1 MKMTNHNRAA
11 WMAKLLLPLI
21 SSLSGGCITNN
32 QEANIDVVIDR
43 ILSENLKECAL
54 VRVTDVR
61 YVRSDYNPNL
71 KTNNVVRIIDGSVE
85 CALSK
90 SIATKFPVGT
100 PVRDVELV
108 DDVTSTQK
116 ILRKMGDSDSVPLTY
131 SHTYAFFDEISVPD
145 GTKLTHIPGCI
156 YPALFYWMGCEFY
169 NQELPITE
177 QQILDAFRK
186 KAIAPCHYTGFD
198 NFTRSVLQVPSGET
212 NAVYY
217 AGSVDGNVILVHFA
231 SSKVNK
237 WNVGRANFNQSI
249 AMPYT
254 EDRSKWILLKD
265 TGDGCFRHWDW
276 HKEII
281 DFIQMIP
288 QSSAIVSPNSSWLQ
302 VDDSGNFLW
311 LINDYTIVET
321 LYETLKKGDRICTV
335 QLYDTN
341 RNEENRIIAEMRK
354 SGKKRIRHHTSASKE
369 LCYVHWDNGKFMQ
382 IPESQGESA
391 FFIDDE
397 IVAPFAVAWNMTYDE
412 LFDFDEDVAIRA
424 YRERAEQLSA
434 QARSGSK

>member
-1 MKMTNHNRAA
+1 
-11 WMAKLLLPLI
+11 
-21 SSLSGGCITNN
+21 
-32 QEANIDVVIDR
+32 
-43 ILSENLKECAL
+43 
-54 VRVTDVR
+54 
-61 YVRSDYNPNL
+61 
-71 KTNNVVRIIDGSVE
+71 
-85 CALSK
+85 
-90 SIATKFPVGT
+90 
-100 PVRDVELV
+100 
-108 DDVTSTQK
+108 
-116 ILRKMGDSDSVPLTY
+116 
-131 SHTYAFFDEISVPD
+131 
-145 GTKLTHIPGCI
+145 
-156 YPALFYWMGCEFY
+156 MGCEFY

-177 QQILDAFRK
+177 QQILDAFRE

-237 WNVGRANFNQSI
+237 WNVGRANINQSI

-288 QSSAIVSPNSSWLQ
+288 HSSAIVSPNSSWLQ

-391 FFIDDE
+391 FSLT
-397 IVAPFAVAWNMTYDE
+397 M
-412 LFDFDEDVAIRA
+412 R
-424 YRERAEQLSA
+424 LSLLS
-434 QARSGSK
+434 RSHGA

>member
-54 VRVTDVR
+54 VRITDVR

-237 WNVGRANFNQSI
+237 WNVGRANINQSI
-249 AMPYT
+249 SMPYT

-276 HKEII
+276 QKEII
-281 DFIQMIP
+281 DFIQKIP
-288 QSSAIVSPNSSWLQ
+288 RNSAIV
-302 VDDSGNFLW
+302 
-311 LINDYTIVET
+311 
-321 LYETLKKGDRICTV
+321 
-335 QLYDTN
+335 
-341 RNEENRIIAEMRK
+341 
-354 SGKKRIRHHTSASKE
+354 
-369 LCYVHWDNGKFMQ
+369 NGKRVFY
-382 IPESQGESA
+382 ISFTVYA
-391 FFIDDE
+391 
-397 IVAPFAVAWNMTYDE
+397 
-412 LFDFDEDVAIRA
+412 
-424 YRERAEQLSA
+424 
-434 QARSGSK
+434 

>member
-1 MKMTNHNRAA
+1 
-11 WMAKLLLPLI
+11 
-21 SSLSGGCITNN
+21 
-32 QEANIDVVIDR
+32 
-43 ILSENLKECAL
+43 
-54 VRVTDVR
+54 
-61 YVRSDYNPNL
+61 
-71 KTNNVVRIIDGSVE
+71 
-85 CALSK
+85 
-90 SIATKFPVGT
+90 
-100 PVRDVELV
+100 
-108 DDVTSTQK
+108 
-116 ILRKMGDSDSVPLTY
+116 
-131 SHTYAFFDEISVPD
+131 
-145 GTKLTHIPGCI
+145 
-156 YPALFYWMGCEFY
+156 MGCEFY

-231 SSKVNK
+231 SSKINK
-237 WNVGRANFNQSI
+237 WNVGRANINQSI

-311 LINDYTIVET
+311 LINDYTIVEA